1 MPSRSQRVSPGKGRP
16 KCFRVRP
23 FFFCEGKTS
32 RLSEK
37 AVFILV
43 EKSGNYESRNTRG
56 KGAFTEQDV
65 SPWTREYAQVSQ
77 IKLMPNVFAK
87 RRERYRLRSR
97 SKAPKSKVDACV

>member
-1 MPSRSQRVSPGKGRP
+1 MPSRSQRVSAGKDRP

-37 AVFILV
+37 AVFIPV

-56 KGAFTEQDV
+56 KGT
-65 SPWTREYAQVSQ
+65 SQ
-77 IKLMPNVFAK
+77 NRMYKMDE
-87 RRERYRLRSR
+87 RERP
-97 SKAPKSKVDACV
+97 SKSN